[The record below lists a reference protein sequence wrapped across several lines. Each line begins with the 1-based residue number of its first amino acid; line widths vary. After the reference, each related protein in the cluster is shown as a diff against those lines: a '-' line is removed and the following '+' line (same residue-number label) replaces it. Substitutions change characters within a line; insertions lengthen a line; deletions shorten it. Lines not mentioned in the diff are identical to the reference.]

1 MWRKIRGM
9 KKGRMER
16 MDVALTE
23 ELRKGGV
30 KTGMNEEE
38 GETD

>member
-1 MWRKIRGM
+1 
-9 KKGRMER
+9 MER
-16 MDVALTE
+16 MDIALTE
-23 ELRKGGV
+23 ELRKDGV